1 MQRSPTIFVLFI
13 ICAAV
18 LCAGCTQPVSLA
30 PGTPVPVTGTATA
43 LDPGPLGLASADLPQ
58 GSILVESRTKN
69 TSEMTRLALDLGWQ
83 GGQVVRYVLPAHEEK
98 GTYEI
103 IHSIAMYPE
112 AAVPDVIGYSER
124 AARSDPGF
132 TYTDF
137 AVNGIGNNARAFSG
151 IAAVQPVQKPVSN
164 PIIAGPD
171 TEETTAGIK
180 TNFSEIIFSRGKTF
194 EVIKITGPSPDTAM
208 LIDLSRKAYAK
219 IP

>member
-1 MQRSPTIFVLFI
+1 
-13 ICAAV
+13 
-18 LCAGCTQPVSLA
+18 
-30 PGTPVPVTGTATA
+30 
-43 LDPGPLGLASADLPQ
+43 
-58 GSILVESRTKN
+58 
-69 TSEMTRLALDLGWQ
+69 MTRLALDLGWQ
-83 GGQVVRYVLPAHEEK
+83 GGQVVRYVLPAHEDK

>member
-1 MQRSPTIFVLFI
+1 M
-13 ICAAV
+13 CAAL
-18 LCAGCTQPVSLA
+18 LCAGCTQPVSPA
-30 PGTPVPVTGTATA
+30 PGTPVPAAGTATA
-43 LDPGPLGLASADLPQ
+43 LDPGLLGLASADLPQ

-83 GGQVVRYVLPAHEEK
+83 GGLVVRYVLPADGDK

-112 AAVPDVIGYSER
+112 AAVPDVIGYSDR
-124 AARSDPGF
+124 AARSDPDF

-137 AVNGIGNNARAFSG
+137 AVNGMGNNAKAFSG
-151 IAAVQPVQKPVSN
+151 IVAVQPGQKPLSN
-164 PIIAGPD
+164 PVIVGPD
-171 TEETTAGIK
+171 TQETPSGIR

-194 EVIKITGPSPDTAM
+194 EVIKITGPSPDTAI
-208 LIDLSRKAYAK
+208 LINLSQKAYAK